1 MLHPA
6 RLKEQKAQR
15 EVGPNLPP
23 RGRQRGG
30 KPLQHQYVILMWMK
44 KKMMTGG
51 EPPVRAGIIPE
62 PVERDLIT
70 PHLRQGRLIRPLVTI
85 GGKNGIGAPG
95 TLIGTLGVIGNGRI
109 RIPSASGGNWKH
121 LSGSSLFLLLHSE
134 TFADQVSNSRQ
145 LEVISRSWIDL
156 IGFVERSS

>member
-1 MLHPA
+1 
-6 RLKEQKAQR
+6 
-15 EVGPNLPP
+15 
-23 RGRQRGG
+23 
-30 KPLQHQYVILMWMK
+30 MK
-44 KKMMTGG
+44 RKTGG
-51 EPPVRAGIIPE
+51 EPLVQIGIIPE
-62 PVERDLIT
+62 PVEREVTIL
-70 PHLRQGRLIRPLVTI
+70 PLRRGRLTRPLVTI

>member
-1 MLHPA
+1 MPYPGRWKERKA
-6 RLKEQKAQR
+6 RKEAD
-15 EVGPNLPP
+15 PNLPP
-23 RGRQRGG
+23 RSRKRGG
-30 KPLQHQYVILMWMK
+30 KPLQLRRMK
-44 KKMMTGG
+44 MKTGG
-51 EPPVRAGIIPE
+51 EPLVQIGIIPE
-62 PVERDLIT
+62 PVEREVTIL
-70 PHLRQGRLIRPLVTI
+70 PLRQGRLIRPLVTI

-121 LSGSSLFLLLHSE
+121 LSGSSLFLLWHSE

>member
-30 KPLQHQYVILMWMK
+30 KPLQHRYVILMWMK

-70 PHLRQGRLIRPLVTI
+70 PRLRQGRLIRPLVQV
-85 GGKNGIGAPG
+85 GGKIRVGAPG
-95 TLIGTLGVIGNGRI
+95 THVGTLGVIGNGRI
-109 RIPSASGGNWKH
+109 RTPSAGEGNWKH
-121 LSGSSLFLLLHSE
+121 LSGS
-134 TFADQVSNSRQ
+134 
-145 LEVISRSWIDL
+145 
-156 IGFVERSS
+156 

>member
-1 MLHPA
+1 MPHPG
-6 RLKEQKAQR
+6 RLKGRKAR
-15 EVGPNLPP
+15 KEADPNLPP

-30 KPLQHQYVILMWMK
+30 KPLQLRMLKMK
-44 KKMMTGG
+44 IGG
-51 EPPVRAGIIPE
+51 EPPVRIGFIPE
-62 PVERDLIT
+62 LVGMVVIILRP
-70 PHLRQGRLIRPLVTI
+70 RQGRPAQPLIIV
-85 GGKNGIGAPG
+85 GGRIRIGAPG

-134 TFADQVSNSRQ
+134 TFADRVSNSRQ